1 MMKDVLETRDYSTKK
16 TERINYYSY
25 LRVFACLSIVVIH
38 CGSGVLQMFG
48 GNMKNLDKY
57 LVMSLVRFN
66 MWAVPCFVMITGAL
80 LLDKEKLSISTA
92 KLIRFGF
99 LQQNAFH
106 KEDTYVPLKKQRE
119 MMRVIVYLYEKVR
132 SLISASIPMSKI
144 LSLGLFSDLI
154 KMKYEIPNNKIEKFN
169 DYISMID
176 SKVEKLIS

>member
-1 MMKDVLETRDYSTKK
+1 MKKIVSILREEERLMEIVKLVGEDVLPDD
-16 TERINYYSY
+16 
-25 LRVFACLSIVVIH
+25 
-38 CGSGVLQMFG
+38 Q
-48 GNMKNLDKY
+48 
-57 LVMSLVRFN
+57 
-66 MWAVPCFVMITGAL
+66 
-80 LLDKEKLSISTA
+80 KLSISTA

-99 LQQNAFH
+99 FFFFAFH

-132 SLISASIPMSKI
+132 SLISASIPMSKV

>member
-1 MMKDVLETRDYSTKK
+1 MKNVSNDFPSLRKKIVSILREEERLMEIVKLVGEDVLPDD
-16 TERINYYSY
+16 
-25 LRVFACLSIVVIH
+25 
-38 CGSGVLQMFG
+38 Q
-48 GNMKNLDKY
+48 
-57 LVMSLVRFN
+57 
-66 MWAVPCFVMITGAL
+66 
-80 LLDKEKLSISTA
+80 KLSISTA